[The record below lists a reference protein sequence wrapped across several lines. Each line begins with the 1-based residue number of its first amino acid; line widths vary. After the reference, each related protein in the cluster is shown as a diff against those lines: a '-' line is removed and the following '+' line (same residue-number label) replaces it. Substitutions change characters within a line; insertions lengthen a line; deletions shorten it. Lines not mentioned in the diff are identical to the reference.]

1 MAGSIGESIGEF
13 FHKGKIALMLGI
25 GFVARKTMNGVDHI
39 SPIAMAVSY
48 GVSLWANY
56 SNYSHEKN
64 RLAECFDAEI
74 SAQLGKPAS
83 TVNQD
88 DLEEMAARNP
98 IIAEAMHRNQ
108 KKFFNNFLLSSIGL
122 TVAVFASGAII
133 GASVTAGALAAG
145 GGAAIAL
152 GMALGLAL
160 YEGSKFALKPLTTR
174 IFGIAEPDLD
184 DVRSNPELQHKLSPS
199 SQIRL
204 LVEKQKHI
212 DPKDP
217 STFIGKDEIFT
228 LFVATNPE
236 LADQIEKKYGSSFAD
251 LQESAKASAI
261 KEYGQVCNLDS
272 LSDDINNKLVRVQEL
287 TFAVYNRESGVAK
300 LESPHLSTLEK
311 MNLQL
316 QHNLE
321 IAKQKAS
328 ALGEHITEKASDL
341 KESVADKVADLGAT
355 IKEKIGFKDSEV
367 SGVVPGNQVAAKQ
380 AIGETPGF
388 SDQKRN
394 QPGRTTPQEIIARKQ
409 RQNLGGF
416 SPAPA

>member
-13 FHKGKIALMLGI
+13 FHKGKIALILGV
-25 GFVARKTMNGVDHI
+25 GFVMRKTMNAAEHI
-39 SPIAMAVSY
+39 SPIAMIASY
-48 GVSLWANY
+48 GVTLWASY

-64 RLAECFDAEI
+64 RLADCFDAEI

-83 TVNQD
+83 SVNQD
-88 DLEEMAARNP
+88 DLEEIAVKNP
-98 IIAEAMHRNQ
+98 IIAEALERNK

-122 TVAVFASGAII
+122 TVAVFASTAII
-133 GASVTAGALAAG
+133 GALITAGAVAAG
-145 GGAAIAL
+145 SGAALLI
-152 GMALGLAL
+152 GIPLGLAL

-174 IFGIAEPDLD
+174 MFGIAEPDLD

-212 DPKDP
+212 SPKDP
-217 STFIGKDEIFT
+217 STFISKEEIFT
-228 LFVATNPE
+228 LFVATNPD
-236 LADQIEKKYGSSFAD
+236 LAAQIEKKYGSTFAE
-251 LQESAKASAI
+251 LTESGKAGAI
-261 KEYGQVCNLDS
+261 QEYGQVCNLDS
-272 LSDDINNKLVRVQEL
+272 LADDMNNKLVRVQEL
-287 TFAVYNRESGVAK
+287 TFAVYNRASGVAK

-394 QPGRTTPQEIIARKQ
+394 QTSKLDPKEIIARKQ

-416 SPAPA
+416 SPALA